1 MLILTD
7 MVLFLRE
14 VGEKF
19 SFYWQYNTVYFLNFS
34 RIHIDFELN
43 LRNCFLYR
51 SVKSIIQASI
61 LPLPRIIVRENNS
74 DRARRNR
81 GLYLIYRSE
90 GKPDMYDLECPNSDR
105 RLELVTLLKEAIH
118 KCPVSGFVHLSLPRV
133 LLCRDRD
140 RERDR
145 LHSSSHPALG
155 RTLAAAGSAGVGQS
169 RQSRA
174 IGLSSAA
181 AAAAA
186 GLQTAAE
193 SLSTKITPL
202 VERLSQCDSNIQ
214 NSCKTRM
221 QTLAEIYSLLL
232 SSEQVALL
240 QDVLFSY
247 FHTFK
252 PYKSLIISFIL
263 HNKLYLTF
271 TFLLQIDKIS
281 GTRKALEMDMLLQG
295 AIKEG
300 LLQLNANICNFQILL
315 SFGSGTFVS

>member
-1 MLILTD
+1 MYVVEVTVPFQNKVLTQILKTW
-7 MVLFLRE
+7 MW
-14 VGEKF
+14 K
-19 SFYWQYNTVYFLNFS
+19 
-34 RIHIDFELN
+34 
-43 LRNCFLYR
+43 
-51 SVKSIIQASI
+51 KASI

-140 RERDR
+140 R

-155 RTLAAAGSAGVGQS
+155 RTLAAAGSAAALATS

-174 IGLSSAA
+174 IGSAGAAA

-232 SSEQVALL
+232 SCEQVALL
-240 QDVLFSY
+240 QDVLFFSFLFFHSFKLFY
-247 FHTFK
+247 FFTF
-252 PYKSLIISFIL
+252 SFLSFITINFISFGFLWCRSTKSVVREKRSRWTCCCRAPSKKVCFSNSDFIY
-263 HNKLYLTF
+263 LYLLYIDNRIWFSFDLTLFNYTF
-271 TFLLQIDKIS
+271 AYKMQVIY
-281 GTRKALEMDMLLQG
+281 
-295 AIKEG
+295 
-300 LLQLNANICNFQILL
+300 
-315 SFGSGTFVS
+315 